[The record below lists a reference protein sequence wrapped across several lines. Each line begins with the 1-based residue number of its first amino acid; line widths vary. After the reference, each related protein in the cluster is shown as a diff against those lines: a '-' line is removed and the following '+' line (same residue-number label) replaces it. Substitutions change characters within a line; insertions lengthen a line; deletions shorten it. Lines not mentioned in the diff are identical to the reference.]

1 MKLLGYSTLNNAP
14 VFGEAFLESDTHG
27 FPLSEYFKMAL
38 IKNGTVC
45 IPEYIADSL
54 IHLWDDSKIITK
66 LDEAFL
72 DADLIPPGCGSIS
85 KSRVEYVI
93 RKYYVKDPKGGLVAT
108 GENILRILKEN
119 PSEFGIRK

>member
-1 MKLLGYSTLNNAP
+1 MKLLGYSIQNNAP

-38 IKNGTVC
+38 TKNGIVC
-45 IPEYIADSL
+45 IPEYIADAL

-66 LDEAFL
+66 LDEAFF
-72 DADLIPPGCGSIS
+72 DAGISPHGCGSIS
-85 KSRVEYVI
+85 RSKVEYVI

-119 PSEFGIRK
+119 SSEFGIVK